1 MEDALKFHFL
11 AKYLFNLRN
20 TDSISALFHIHLY
33 LFQLFL
39 GNTDRTTIVKH
50 FLKRPIQARYVRIN
64 PRAWHGIHIC
74 MRFEIF
80 GCKEGKNNVHTDFT
94 KQYPENIYLF
104 KVNYRNTRKSCEI
117 CSKLT
122 I

>member
-1 MEDALKFHFL
+1 MIFRELLRKFQES
-11 AKYLFNLRN
+11 KN
-20 TDSISALFHIHLY
+20 SITALFHIHLY

-80 GCKEGKNNVHTDFT
+80 GCKEGKNIGHNEKT
-94 KQYPENIYLF
+94 KNILYQCPECVQN
-104 KVNYRNTRKSCEI
+104 
-117 CSKLT
+117 
-122 I
+122 

>member
-1 MEDALKFHFL
+1 MFDLVYVKVSRQQEFYNCSFP
-11 AKYLFNLRN
+11 
-20 TDSISALFHIHLY
+20 I
-33 LFQLFL
+33 FQLFL

-94 KQYPENIYLF
+94 F
-104 KVNYRNTRKSCEI
+104 T
-117 CSKLT
+117 CSFTQQTFTCSNPT
-122 I
+122 IETLEKGVK